1 MLQELNKKMRSLDLK
16 LRSLDSTMKFLVVI
30 YGALFGFMTGYLIYK
45 LFVAHDYFFLFIY
58 IIFMIGMYI
67 NLYFQK
73 SIRCELALSA
83 CCFFKM
89 IKGYEFR

>member
-1 MLQELNKKMRSLDLK
+1 
-16 LRSLDSTMKFLVVI
+16 MKFLVVI

-73 SIRCELALSA
+73 
-83 CCFFKM
+83 KYPM
-89 IKGYEFR
+89 

>member
-1 MLQELNKKMRSLDLK
+1 MLQALNKKMRSLDLK
-16 LRSLDSTMKFLVVI
+16 FRSLDSTMKFFVVI

-73 SIRCELALSA
+73 KVSDVSLL
-83 CCFFKM
+83 
-89 IKGYEFR
+89 